1 MATYEE
7 IYGKRVKDF
16 DSDPTLES
24 SYEGQVWYDKS
35 TGVLKSVVTIEAWS
49 SGGNLAG
56 GAAGSLNGGFGI
68 QTAAQIAGGLRP
80 GYSVKSEQYNG
91 TGWSIA
97 PNLNT
102 ARSEIGGAG
111 TQTAGLVF
119 GGRTPPSNASNTSEE
134 FDGSSYSEGNN
145 LGTAMRNMGSLGTQT
160 AALSVGGAEP
170 GNSAKN
176 QLYNGTSWSE
186 ENDLNTAGQSI
197 AGAGTSTAGIAIG
210 MTPTNVSETWDGTSW
225 TVIPNMNTNCG
236 NRGGFG
242 TSTNAIGFGG
252 YSPPNPAK
260 AITQTEEWDGSTW
273 SVSPATL
280 ATARYMMASTKNTT
294 TDAGLATGGG
304 GAAPPF
310 ANLDSAEEYHRSINT
325 ITAGAWSSS
334 GALNTARWGGGAM
347 GSQTA
352 GLFAGGKT
360 PTAQNNSE
368 EYDGTSWTEGN
379 NLNTARVVMA
389 AGGESTQT
397 AGLCFGGTTSTAPDN
412 SGVTN
417 ATEEYNGSSW
427 TSVNN
432 MNY

>member
-7 IYGKRVKDF
+7 IYGKRVKEF

-170 GNSAKN
+170 GNSAKIN
-176 QLYNGTSWSE
+176 YIMEL
-186 ENDLNTAGQSI
+186 LGQKKMI
-197 AGAGTSTAGIAIG
+197 
-210 MTPTNVSETWDGTSW
+210 
-225 TVIPNMNTNCG
+225 
-236 NRGGFG
+236 
-242 TSTNAIGFGG
+242 
-252 YSPPNPAK
+252 
-260 AITQTEEWDGSTW
+260 
-273 SVSPATL
+273 
-280 ATARYMMASTKNTT
+280 
-294 TDAGLATGGG
+294 
-304 GAAPPF
+304 
-310 ANLDSAEEYHRSINT
+310 
-325 ITAGAWSSS
+325 
-334 GALNTARWGGGAM
+334 
-347 GSQTA
+347 
-352 GLFAGGKT
+352 
-360 PTAQNNSE
+360 
-368 EYDGTSWTEGN
+368 
-379 NLNTARVVMA
+379 
-389 AGGESTQT
+389 
-397 AGLCFGGTTSTAPDN
+397 
-412 SGVTN
+412 
-417 ATEEYNGSSW
+417 
-427 TSVNN
+427 
-432 MNY
+432 